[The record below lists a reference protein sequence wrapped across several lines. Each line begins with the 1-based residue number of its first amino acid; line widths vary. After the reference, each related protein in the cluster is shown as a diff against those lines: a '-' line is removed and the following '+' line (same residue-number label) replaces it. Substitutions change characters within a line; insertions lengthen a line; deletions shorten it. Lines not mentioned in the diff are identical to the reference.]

1 MENIGKMKIIFV
13 VSERSIT
20 DTRGISFKSSLKNF
34 MQMFEDIS
42 ILENSVALLINKS
55 TKKLVT
61 IRNFIEKI
69 KENITNDP

>member
-13 VSERSIT
+13 VSESSIT
-20 DTRGISFKSSLKNF
+20 ENRGINFKSSLKNF

-61 IRNFIEKI
+61 IRNFIENI
-69 KENITNDP
+69 K